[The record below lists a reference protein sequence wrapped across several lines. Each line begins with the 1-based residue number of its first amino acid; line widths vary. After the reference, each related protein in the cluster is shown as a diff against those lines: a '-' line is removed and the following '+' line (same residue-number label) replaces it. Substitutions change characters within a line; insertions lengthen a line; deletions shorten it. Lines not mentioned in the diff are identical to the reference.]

1 MADLPVTGRFQ
12 IADCTIQIL
21 NSKSLNLFVKKL
33 FIIILKRKNLKLLVK
48 TKAIVISSLKYQEKS
63 LIVKCF
69 TESNGLKTYFVRDA
83 FSSRKSNQKIAYFQ
97 PLTILEI
104 EAIHKNKGTLEN
116 FKEIKIAT
124 PFQTIHSD
132 IFKSTIVMF
141 ISEILYHSIHEEE
154 KNERLFDFLETALY
168 WLDNHDETVNFH
180 LILMLEITKYLGFY
194 PDISEMEFP
203 FFDTNQGVFTPLQNI
218 GSLTEHET
226 NLFKKLIP
234 LKFDNNQKTFHVIE
248 RQIVLKILIEYYT
261 FHLDGFRKPKS
272 LEVLAS
278 VFS

>member
-1 MADLPVTGRFQ
+1 M
-12 IADCTIQIL
+12 
-21 NSKSLNLFVKKL
+21 
-33 FIIILKRKNLKLLVK
+33 LVK

-69 TESNGLKTYFVRDA
+69 TQSSGLKSYFVRDA

-104 EAIHKNKGTLEN
+104 EAVHKNKGTLEN

-132 IFKSTIVMF
+132 IYKSTIAMF
-141 ISEILYHSIHEEE
+141 ISEILHHSIHEEE
-154 KNERLFDFLETALY
+154 KNEPLFAFLETALF
-168 WLDNHDETVNFH
+168 WLDNHNETANFH
-180 LILMLEITKYLGFY
+180 LILLLETTKYLGFY
-194 PDISEMEFP
+194 PDISEIEFP
-203 FFDTNQGVFTPLQNI
+203 FFDANEGVFTPFHGL

-226 NLFKKLIP
+226 NLFKKLIV
-234 LKFDNNQKTFHVIE
+234 LKFDNNQKIFHVIE
-248 RQIVLKILIEYYT
+248 RQMLLKILIDYYT

-272 LEVLAS
+272 LEVLTQI
-278 VFS
+278 FS